1 MQYYMCGGPSRG
13 FRANQRG
20 NGLGGIHCRR
30 NSHRVIPLNAFE
42 GTSWQSGRGR
52 KKTSDM
58 LLDEDEEE
66 EEEEEDNKDRRD
78 RRKCKSKPVVIKM
91 VSAA

>member
-1 MQYYMCGGPSRG
+1 MQYYMCGGPTRG
-13 FRANQRG
+13 FRGNQRG
-20 NGLGGIHCRR
+20 NGLGGIHCRQ
-30 NSHRVIPLNAFE
+30 NLHRVIPLNAFE

-58 LLDEDEEE
+58 LLDE
-66 EEEEEDNKDRRD
+66 EEEEDNKDRRD